1 METPPLIEAAIL
13 LLVAQFA
20 GAGVLQ
26 RQYVCVCT
34 LYVGVA
40 ELVGLAMYK
49 YKLCVQAS

>member
-26 RQYVCVCT
+26 RQYVCVCI

-40 ELVGLAMYK
+40 ELVGLASY
-49 YKLCVQAS
+49 V